1 MNDKPEM
8 KLAGV
13 IAYVQVDNANEAGE
27 LYKKAFAAKEI
38 DRHAVEDGRLI
49 HLHLEI
55 NDGALML
62 NDPFPE
68 HGFGPTPIQGV
79 TLHVVSSEPRVW
91 WQRAV
96 DAGLDVKMP
105 LEVAFWGDLY
115 GQLTDR
121 FGVSWGIVGPAS

>member
-13 IAYVQVDNANEAGE
+13 IAYVQVDNADEAGE
-27 LYKKAFAAKEI
+27 LYKEAFAAREI
-38 DRHAVEDGRLI
+38 DRHAVADGRLI

-55 NDGALML
+55 NNGALML

-68 HGFGPTPIQGV
+68 HGFPSAPIHGI
-79 TLHVVSSEPRVW
+79 TLHVISNEPRVW

-96 DAGLDVKMP
+96 DAGLEIKLP

-115 GQLTDR
+115 GQLRDR
-121 FGVSWGIVGPAS
+121 FGVTWGIVGPAS